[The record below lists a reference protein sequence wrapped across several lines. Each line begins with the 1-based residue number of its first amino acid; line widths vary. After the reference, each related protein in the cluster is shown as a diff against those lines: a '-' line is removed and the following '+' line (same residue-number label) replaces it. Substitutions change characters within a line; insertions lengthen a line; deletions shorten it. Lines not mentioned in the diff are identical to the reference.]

1 MWRRGIEEEGD
12 CGGGDRGGGGLWR
25 RGIVQ
30 DEEGVVEDEEGV
42 MEEDGGG
49 RDGLW
54 MRWFVEEGDCG
65 GRALWRRMVEGGGGD
80 CGRV

>member
-1 MWRRGIEEEGD
+1 MDGQKRRRGIEEEGD
-12 CGGGDRGGGGLWR
+12 CGGGDCGGGGLWR

-49 RDGLW
+49 RDGL
-54 MRWFVEEGDCG
+54 
-65 GRALWRRMVEGGGGD
+65 
-80 CGRV
+80 